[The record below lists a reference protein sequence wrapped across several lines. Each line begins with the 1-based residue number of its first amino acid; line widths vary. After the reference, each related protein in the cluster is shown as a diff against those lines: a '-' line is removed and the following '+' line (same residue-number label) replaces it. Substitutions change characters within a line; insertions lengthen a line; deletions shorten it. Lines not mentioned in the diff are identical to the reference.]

1 MAERRSRGEPLQY
14 ILGSTDFG
22 PLTLLTKPPVLIPR
36 PETAF
41 IIEDL
46 AARILSARRRGAV
59 TRPLVILDLCDALH
73 VAYGV
78 DISPDAVALSR
89 DNIASLQDP
98 KVTIFQADIL
108 APTFPNSLRQATG
121 NVSIDI
127 ITSNPPYI
135 PQEEWESLPSSVKE
149 YEDRGA
155 LVGGPVSGVGDG
167 VAFYDHISKMAKDIL
182 CPDAS
187 LDGQVPRLA
196 VEIGASQGSMVS
208 TLLPGKTE
216 IVQDQYGRD
225 RMVLSSM

>member
-1 MAERRSRGEPLQY
+1 M
-14 ILGSTDFG
+14 
-22 PLTLLTKPPVLIPR
+22 
-36 PETAF
+36 
-41 IIEDL
+41 
-46 AARILSARRRGAV
+46 
-59 TRPLVILDLCDALH
+59 
-73 VAYGV
+73 AYGV